1 MINNVR
7 IAIRDSTDS
16 HNVAFFDN
24 VSGIRYQSAN
34 LQRFLVGSASILTIE
49 YNSKDID
56 TIRTGCKLAF
66 IYKERAYWL
75 NIMGL
80 SKKGYKVE
88 ITAYS
93 LGLELN
99 QEERGAHK
107 PANAMSFAGY
117 LAYYDPE
124 HALEL
129 GVNEVADK
137 RIKLEWTGTDTIL
150 ARLFSIAN
158 SFDAELEFTVELNQD
173 YSLKRQVLNI
183 YKKGNLGSNR
193 AASPIRV
200 GRGLKVINYSDNL
213 KELRTAVRATGK
225 DGLTIDGLN
234 KKVYDDDGN
243 LLYYS
248 SGMTVYA
255 PQSRD
260 KYPSVGKKSNDN
272 WIIKELGETEYSTK
286 EALWGYMLGELKKI
300 CVPEITYDI
309 EGAVDG
315 DVGDTRTLIDDV
327 HYDPPLYVQG
337 RISELTEDLITG
349 KVTKSTLTNFERKY
363 SQVASELLKQVE
375 QLANDA
381 APYTIRL
388 NSDNGLTFKNYDG
401 QTTID
406 ARLEKAGKDVD
417 CSWQWKIEDE
427 VISNQQSLSINAND
441 FNEKAVV
448 VVTAFVNNKEVAKTE
463 ATLINLVEPIELQV
477 RASNGNI
484 FKNGVVSTSLTATLW
499 RGDKEIDKDGTEFSY
514 VWKKINSDE
523 TPDEH
528 WNQSHSYSQKSIRIT
543 NADVFRRATFLCEI
557 QYVGKRV

>member
-1 MINNVR
+1 MNNVR

-24 VSGIRYQSAN
+24 ISGIHYQSAN
-34 LQRFLVGSASILTIE
+34 LQRFLAGSASILTIE

-66 IYKERAYWL
+66 IYKGRPYWL
-75 NIMGL
+75 NIMDL
-80 SKKGYKVE
+80 NKKGYKVE

-99 QEERGAHK
+99 QEQRGAHK
-107 PANAMSFAGY
+107 PANAMSFAEY
-117 LAYYDPE
+117 LGYYDPE

-173 YSLKRQVLNI
+173 YSLKRQVLNV
-183 YKKGNLGSNR
+183 YKKGNLGSNQT
-193 AASPIRV
+193 ASPIRV

-225 DGLTIDGLN
+225 DGLTIDGLD

-243 LLYYS
+243 LLFYS

-272 WIIKELGETEYSTK
+272 WIIKELGETEHSTK
-286 EALWGYMLGELKKI
+286 EELWSYMLGELKKI
-300 CVPEITYDI
+300 CVPKITYDI
-309 EGAVDG
+309 EGAIDG
-315 DVGDTRTLIDDV
+315 DVGDTRILIDDV

-337 RISELTEDLITG
+337 RISELTEDLITR
-349 KVTKSTLTNFERKY
+349 KVTKSTLTNSERKY

-381 APYTIRL
+381 MPYVIRL
-388 NSDNGLTFKNYDG
+388 NTDNGFTFKNNDG
-401 QTTID
+401 RSTVN
-406 ARLEKAGKDVD
+406 ARAEKSGKEIKVD
-417 CSWQWKIEDE
+417 WRWMIGNKI
-427 VISNQQSLSINAND
+427 ISTQNSVTINAD
-441 FNEKAVV
+441 DIKDKV
-448 VVTAFVNNKEVAKTE
+448 VVTVLAIVKDKTVASESITF
-463 ATLINLVEPIELQV
+463 INLSEQPEVFIKT
-477 RASNGNI
+477 SNGNM
-484 FKNGVVSTSLTATLW
+484 FKNGNINTKLTATVW
-499 RGDKEIDKDGTEFSY
+499 RGGKEIDKDGSMYTYIWTKTDADGEQD
-514 VWKKINSDE
+514 VL
-523 TPDEH
+523 
-528 WNQSHSYSQKSIRIT
+528 WNQTHSYSQKTIEIT
-543 NADVFRRATFLCEI
+543 QQDVFRRAQFSCEI
-557 QYVGKRV
+557 ELLD

>member
-1 MINNVR
+1 MNNVR

-24 VSGIRYQSAN
+24 ISGIRYKSAN
-34 LQRFLVGSASILTIE
+34 LQRFLAGSASILTIE

-75 NIMGL
+75 NIMDL

-99 QEERGAHK
+99 QEQRGAHK
-107 PANAMSFAGY
+107 PANAMSFAEY
-117 LAYYDPE
+117 LGYYDPE

-129 GVNEVADK
+129 GINEVADK

-173 YSLKRQVLNI
+173 YSLKRQVLNV
-183 YKKGNLGSNR
+183 YKKGNLGSNQ

-200 GRGLKVINYSDNL
+200 GHGLKVINYSDNL

-225 DGLTIDGLN
+225 DGLTIDGLD

-243 LLYYS
+243 LLFYS

-272 WIIKELGETEYSTK
+272 WIIKELGETEHSTK
-286 EALWGYMLGELKKI
+286 EELWSYMLGELKKI

-309 EGAVDG
+309 EGAIDG
-315 DVGDTRTLIDDV
+315 DVGDTRILIDDV

-337 RISELTEDLITG
+337 RISELTEDLITR

-381 APYTIRL
+381 MPYVIRL
-388 NSDNGLTFKNYDG
+388 NTDNGFTFKNNDG
-401 QTTID
+401 RSTVN
-406 ARLEKAGKDVD
+406 ARAEKSGKEIEVD
-417 CSWQWKIEDE
+417 WRWIIGDKI
-427 VISNQQSLSINAND
+427 ISTQNSVTINAD
-441 FNEKAVV
+441 DIKDKV
-448 VVTAFVNNKEVAKTE
+448 VVTVLAIVKDKTVASESITFVNLSEQPEVFIKT
-463 ATLINLVEPIELQV
+463 
-477 RASNGNI
+477 SNGNM
-484 FKNGVVSTSLTATLW
+484 FKNGNINTKLTATVW
-499 RGDKEIDKDGTEFSY
+499 RGGKEIDKDGSMYTYIWTKTDDDGE
-514 VWKKINSDE
+514 
-523 TPDEH
+523 PDIL
-528 WNQSHSYSQKSIRIT
+528 WNQTHSYSQKTIEIT
-543 NADVFRRATFLCEI
+543 QQDVFRRAQFSCEI
-557 QYVGKRV
+557 ELLN